1 MDFRRRATGL
11 AALALTALFAGVP
24 LAGISLAGER
34 PHAVSLD
41 YCADQYL
48 IALAGPDQL
57 LAVSP
62 NATSEYS
69 FLAEEAEG
77 LPSLRASAE
86 EVLVMAPD
94 IAIRQFGGESAI
106 LPMLERLGIEVVQL
120 GFSDSP
126 ESARSNLRL
135 VGRALGREARAEALI
150 ADMDRRLAEVAA
162 RGRGGGL
169 TAIYLTPGGF
179 TSGAGTFIDAVIRS
193 AGLTNLGAA
202 GGRQGWYDLNIENL
216 VMNPPDLIIG
226 SFFDLRTSR
235 MNHWSVARHSYV
247 RKLLEE
253 RPSVIVPGRYVACSA
268 WFFVEAVEMI
278 DRALA
283 ADPRL
288 SGGGS

>member
-1 MDFRRRATGL
+1 
-11 AALALTALFAGVP
+11 
-24 LAGISLAGER
+24 
-34 PHAVSLD
+34 
-41 YCADQYL
+41 
-48 IALAGPDQL
+48 
-57 LAVSP
+57 
-62 NATSEYS
+62 
-69 FLAEEAEG
+69 
-77 LPSLRASAE
+77 
-86 EVLVMAPD
+86 MAPD